1 MELRH
6 NLTPDLVIRQEEV
19 FDKMRKEKVW
29 FEPECLFLVSHISAA
44 SVRGRQHKD
53 LSTKILSCWPIQLF
67 SLRFAFQPSQQT

>member
-6 NLTPDLVIRQEEV
+6 NLTPDLDIRQEEV

-29 FEPECLFLVSHISAA
+29 FDPECLFLVSHIFAA
-44 SVRGRQHKD
+44 SRQHKD

-67 SLRFAFQPSQQT
+67 SLQFAFQPSQQT